1 MDKTEKLIDELINK
15 WIKANWLNDLSHPQ
29 VYIMAKGI
37 EDVVNHAQ
45 QPLIDELEMINQR
58 IIRKDQA

>member
-1 MDKTEKLIDELINK
+1 MYDITKKLIEELINK

-37 EDVVNHAQ
+37 EDIINQAQ
-45 QPLIDELEMINQR
+45 QPLIVVRSATVQW
-58 IIRKDQA
+58 KC